1 MKIADTTKIAE
12 ISAEKLF
19 PEYVNDGKHVLE
31 HTICF
36 YIGNDGCLYHCNK
49 NIRFPRLSK
58 ADRDM
63 IARFEKVEKIK

>member
-19 PEYVNDGKHVLE
+19 PEYVNDGKHILE
-31 HTICF
+31 HTVCF
-36 YIGNDGCLYHCNK
+36 YRSKDGGLYWCNK
-49 NIRFPRLSK
+49 GIRFPRLKK

-63 IARFEKVEKIK
+63 VERFERV